1 MSRSRGRRYDK
12 EPKLNIKKVIAVIL
26 AIVVIVMFVIII
38 KNIVTS
44 DGDNARISSLSYF
57 VSFEN
62 DKWGVIDSNGNNV
75 INPSYEEMIIIPNSK
90 KDVFLVTYDVDYN
103 AGTYSTK
110 ALNSKNEEIFTEY
123 NQIEAIQNKDDSN
136 NLWYEQNVLKVQKDN
151 KYGLINLDGKVLQE
165 PQYDEITAVSGIEN
179 AFKVK
184 KDNLYGIVDNEGKMI
199 LQPEYADIINLGD
212 DNLSGYIIKNQE
224 QKYGIVDYTAS
235 QVLEA
240 KYDSIENVYGNDLY
254 VVTEN
259 GVKKVINKDGS
270 DVLTQGFDSVKEILS
285 NKDNGIIFERAGKY
299 GVMKL
304 DGTVTIEPNYEDLD
318 ESKSGFLI
326 AKLNGKYGIID
337 LQQTEK
343 IPYNY
348 NSIEYNQSADIYIA
362 DDENYNTTLYNSNF
376 EAKVQGMLLELNKD
390 QGYIKMSIG
399 EDIKYY
405 NFRFEE
411 KTDKDIFP
419 ANTLNMDKK
428 DGKYGFVNKNGEVV
442 VDYIYDDATEQNGSG
457 YAGIKKD
464 GKWGNIDSTG
474 KIVQEPI
481 YNLDDYLL
489 VDFIGNWHLG
499 KDINANYY
507 NKE

>member
-184 KDNLYGIVDNEGKMI
+184 KDNLYGIVDNEGKII

-240 KYDSIENVYGNDLY
+240 KYDSIENV
-254 VVTEN
+254 
-259 GVKKVINKDGS
+259 
-270 DVLTQGFDSVKEILS
+270 
-285 NKDNGIIFERAGKY
+285 
-299 GVMKL
+299 
-304 DGTVTIEPNYEDLD
+304 
-318 ESKSGFLI
+318 
-326 AKLNGKYGIID
+326 
-337 LQQTEK
+337 
-343 IPYNY
+343 
-348 NSIEYNQSADIYIA
+348 
-362 DDENYNTTLYNSNF
+362 
-376 EAKVQGMLLELNKD
+376 
-390 QGYIKMSIG
+390 
-399 EDIKYY
+399 
-405 NFRFEE
+405 
-411 KTDKDIFP
+411 
-419 ANTLNMDKK
+419 
-428 DGKYGFVNKNGEVV
+428 
-442 VDYIYDDATEQNGSG
+442 
-457 YAGIKKD
+457 
-464 GKWGNIDSTG
+464 
-474 KIVQEPI
+474 
-481 YNLDDYLL
+481 
-489 VDFIGNWHLG
+489 
-499 KDINANYY
+499 
-507 NKE
+507 

>member
-1 MSRSRGRRYDK
+1 MSRSRGRTYDK
-12 EPKLNIKKVIAVIL
+12 EPKLNIKIVIAVIL

-184 KDNLYGIVDNEGKMI
+184 KDNLYGIVDNEGKII

-224 QKYGIVDYTAS
+224 QKYGI
-235 QVLEA
+235 
-240 KYDSIENVYGNDLY
+240 
-254 VVTEN
+254 
-259 GVKKVINKDGS
+259 
-270 DVLTQGFDSVKEILS
+270 
-285 NKDNGIIFERAGKY
+285 
-299 GVMKL
+299 
-304 DGTVTIEPNYEDLD
+304 
-318 ESKSGFLI
+318 
-326 AKLNGKYGIID
+326 
-337 LQQTEK
+337 
-343 IPYNY
+343 
-348 NSIEYNQSADIYIA
+348 
-362 DDENYNTTLYNSNF
+362 
-376 EAKVQGMLLELNKD
+376 
-390 QGYIKMSIG
+390 
-399 EDIKYY
+399 
-405 NFRFEE
+405 EE
-411 KTDKDIFP
+411 
-419 ANTLNMDKK
+419 
-428 DGKYGFVNKNGEVV
+428 
-442 VDYIYDDATEQNGSG
+442 
-457 YAGIKKD
+457 
-464 GKWGNIDSTG
+464 
-474 KIVQEPI
+474 
-481 YNLDDYLL
+481 
-489 VDFIGNWHLG
+489 
-499 KDINANYY
+499 
-507 NKE
+507 